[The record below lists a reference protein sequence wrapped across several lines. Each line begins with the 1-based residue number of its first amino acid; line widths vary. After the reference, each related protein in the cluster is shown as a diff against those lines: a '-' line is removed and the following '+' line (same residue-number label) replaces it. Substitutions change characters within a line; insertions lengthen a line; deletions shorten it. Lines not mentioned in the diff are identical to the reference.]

1 MELMSPSRKGI
12 AANLKTVIGLLALLV
27 LLAVLQYHWLGQV
40 SRAEQERMRATLRS
54 AVNRFA
60 DDFDR
65 EIARSFVY
73 FRLNPAASGTAEE
86 AQLVERFRLWQEEAP
101 YPDLVED
108 VFLARMDDEGRFEW
122 RHLDPES
129 RQFGPTDGV
138 LASQLSRQV
147 ASSFDRPRGREPM
160 PFVVIEGIPAV
171 AIPTPF
177 GPDDFPPEP
186 PGAGERRGRP
196 RPVMRPLRSLVLLRL
211 DMSFIQEEWLPAL
224 TARYFHRG
232 GDLDFELVVL
242 RGADSN
248 AIVFRSDPESVF
260 RTGDASTKI
269 LGSVP
274 FEEIRH
280 LWIETG
286 LGLEGFRR
294 GPGPGPGFL
303 PPQRPP
309 RGFEEEVRN
318 ETGLWELVVRH
329 RAGSLEA
336 AVSALRLRNL
346 VVSLGILA
354 LLAVS
359 MVLILVSTERAQH
372 LARQQMEFVAGV
384 THELQTP
391 LAVIRSAGQNLADGV
406 IETSGQVKEYGS
418 LIANEGRRLS
428 AMVDQVLEY
437 AGLQSRGRPPE
448 RVPVNLDE
456 IIDVALADCEPAIS
470 EGGIRAEKNIE
481 TDLPRLMADPAALRR
496 ALQNLIDN
504 AVKYGGAGKWIGIEV
519 RRGRDGAKSAV
530 EISVADRGPGIAPVD
545 LPHVFEPFYR
555 GSLAQSGLAGLATA
569 RGNGLGLSLV
579 KQIVESHGGRVTVR
593 SSTAEGTIF
602 TIHLPAE

>member
-1 MELMSPSRKGI
+1 MSAFRKRI
-12 AANLKTVIGLLALLV
+12 ATSLKMVMGLLALLA

-40 SRAEQERMRATLRS
+40 SRAEHERMSATLRS

-60 DDFDR
+60 EEFDR

-73 FRLNPAASGTAEE
+73 FRLNPAASGPAEE
-86 AQLVERFRLWQEEAP
+86 AQLVERFRLWKEEAP

-108 VFLARMDDEGRFEW
+108 VFLARADEEGRFMW
-122 RHLDPES
+122 RHLDPAGQL
-129 RQFGPTDGV
+129 RPMDD
-138 LASQLSRQV
+138 ASASHLSRHV
-147 ASSFDRPRGREPM
+147 ASSFDLRSRGREPL
-160 PFVVIEGIPAV
+160 PFVVIEEIPAV
-171 AIPTPF
+171 AIPIPF
-177 GPDDFPPEP
+177 GLDDFRPEP

-196 RPVMRPLRSLVLLRL
+196 RSPMRSLGALVILRL
-211 DMSFIQEEWLPAL
+211 DLSFIQKEWLPAL

-232 GDLDFELVVL
+232 GELDFELVVL
-242 RGADSN
+242 RSADSN
-248 AIVFRSDPESVF
+248 PMVFQSDPESLF

-274 FEEIRH
+274 LEELRH

-286 LGLEGFRR
+286 LGLEGLRL

-303 PPQRPP
+303 PLPRPP
-309 RGFEEEVRN
+309 RGFEDDVRN

-346 VVSLGILA
+346 AVSLGILA

-359 MVLILVSTERAQH
+359 MVVILASTQRAQH

-406 IETSGQVKEYGS
+406 IETSGQIKEYGS
-418 LIANEGRRLS
+418 LVANEGRRLS

-437 AGLQSRGRPPE
+437 AGLQSRGRPVE
-448 RVPVNLDE
+448 KVLVD
-456 IIDVALADCEPAIS
+456 IDDIVETALADCEPAIS
-470 EGGIRAEKNIE
+470 EGSIRVERDIEIE
-481 TDLPRLMADPAALRR
+481 TDAPRILADPAALRR

-504 AVKYGGAGKWIGIEV
+504 AVKYGGAGKWIRIEV
-519 RRGRDGAKSAV
+519 RKGRDGHKSAI

-555 GSLAQSGLAGLATA
+555 GSQVHSGLASET
-569 RGNGLGLSLV
+569 RGSGLGLSLV
-579 KQIVESHGGRVTVR
+579 RQIVESHGGRVTVR
-593 SSTAEGTIF
+593 SARPDGTVF

>member
-1 MELMSPSRKGI
+1 MSPSGKRI
-12 AANLKTVIGLLALLV
+12 ATSLKMVIGLLALLM
-27 LLAVLQYHWLGQV
+27 LLAVLQYRWLGQV
-40 SRAEQERMRATLRS
+40 SRAEQERMRTTLVS
-54 AVNRFA
+54 SVNRFA
-60 DDFDR
+60 EDFDR

-73 FRLNPAASGTAEE
+73 FRLTTEASGKAEE
-86 AQLVERFRLWQEEAP
+86 AQLVERFRLWNEEAP

-108 VFLARMDDEGRFEW
+108 LFLARADDEGRLVW
-122 RHLDPES
+122 MHLDPAGQELQAMDDAS
-129 RQFGPTDGV
+129 S
-138 LASQLSRQV
+138 SQLARRL
-147 ASSFDRPRGREPM
+147 ASSFDIRSRGREPM
-160 PFVVIEGIPAV
+160 PFVIIEEIPGV
-171 AIPTPF
+171 AIPLPF
-177 GPDDFPPEP
+177 RPDDFRFEP
-186 PGAGERRGRP
+186 PAMGERRGRP
-196 RPVMRPLRSLVLLRL
+196 RSPMRPLGALVMLRL
-211 DMSFIQEEWLPAL
+211 DLSFIQEEWLPAL

-232 GDLDFELVVL
+232 GELDFEVVVL
-242 RGADSN
+242 RSAEPN
-248 AIVFRSDPESVF
+248 AVVFQSDAESSF

-274 FEEIRH
+274 LEELRH
-280 LWIETG
+280 LWVETG
-286 LGLEGFRR
+286 LGPEGLRR
-294 GPGPGPGFL
+294 MPGPGPGFVS
-303 PPQRPP
+303 PQRPS
-309 RGFEEEVRN
+309 RGLEDEVRT

-336 AVSALRLRNL
+336 AVSALRFRNL
-346 VVSLGILA
+346 AVSLGVLA

-359 MVLILVSTERAQH
+359 MVMILVSTERAQH

-437 AGLQSRGRPPE
+437 AGLQSRGRPVE
-448 RVPVNLDE
+448 KVVV
-456 IIDVALADCEPAIS
+456 DVDDIVAAALADCAAAIS
-470 EGGIRAEKNIE
+470 EGAIRVEEDIE
-481 TDLPRLMADPAALRR
+481 TDLPRLIADPAALRR
-496 ALQNLIDN
+496 ALQNLIEN
-504 AVKYGGAGKWIGIEV
+504 AIKYGGAGKWIGIEV
-519 RRGRDGAKSAV
+519 RKGRDGAKSAV

-555 GSLAQSGLAGLATA
+555 GSQAQSGLAAGA

-579 KQIVESHGGRVTVR
+579 QQIVENHGGRVTVR
-593 SSTAEGTIF
+593 SSRADGTVF